1 MLGWVADLSLRDL
14 SFSLWFFNFF
24 FDFLIHLFAC
34 ALLFLVCLY
43 SESIFKFYNNYDN
56 VRQKSA
62 PKYQE
67 ISMSI
72 TGSLFFFTKI

>member
-1 MLGWVADLSLRDL
+1 MLGWVVDLSLRDL

-24 FDFLIHLFAC
+24 YFLIHLFAC
-34 ALLFLVCLY
+34 ALFFLVCLY
-43 SESIFKFYNNYDN
+43 SESIFKLYNNYDN
-56 VRQKSA
+56 VRQKLA

-72 TGSLFFFTKI
+72 TGSLFF